1 MSLANLQLNWLR
13 TFEVVGRRLSFS
25 GAALELNMSQ
35 SAVSQQIKLLEFKL
49 GKTLF
54 QRQTR
59 SIQLTVA
66 GRAYHGVVQEGLKH
80 MEQGMNSIFSSV
92 AQGVLEL
99 NVNNTFVQLWLAPRM
114 ANFAT
119 LYPQVSVRMFGVN
132 WEADAPPSSAELE
145 IRYGAGYWPGLDA
158 HKLLPQE
165 LRPYCS
171 LAMAGHLR
179 DAGGL
184 LSLPL
189 IDVLGTPNGWSDWL
203 RQYPQGEA
211 ENLQRFYVDSYA
223 IAANMAVENVG
234 VCLLNDELVQG
245 SRLREF
251 LVSPLDQAIDCHA
264 SYYLVTHR
272 DKPLSG
278 AAQAFR
284 GWLASELKCPAP
296 KSSGGA

>member
-1 MSLANLQLNWLR
+1 MSVTNLQLNWLR
-13 TFEVVGRRLSFS
+13 TFEVVGRHLSFS
-25 GAALELNMSQ
+25 SAAVELNMSQ
-35 SAVSQQIKLLEFKL
+35 SAVSQQIKLLEHKL
-49 GKTLF
+49 GKSLF
-54 QRQTR
+54 LRQTR

-66 GRAYHGVVQEGLKH
+66 GRAYLGVVQEGLKH
-80 MEQGMNSIFSSV
+80 MEQGMSSIFSSV

-99 NVNNTFVQLWLAPRM
+99 SVNNTFAQLWLAPRM
-114 ANFAT
+114 ERFAT
-119 LYPQVSVRMFGVN
+119 LYPQVSIRMYGVN

-145 IRYGAGYWPGLDA
+145 IRYGAGSWAGMDSL
-158 HKLLPQE
+158 KLLSQE

-171 LAMAGHLR
+171 LNMANRLR

-203 RQYPQGEA
+203 AQYPQGEP
-211 ENLQRFYVDSYA
+211 EQLQRFYVDSYS

-251 LVSPLDQAIDCHA
+251 LVSPLDQRIDCQA
-264 SYYLVTHR
+264 SYYLVKHR
-272 DKPLSG
+272 DRPLSG
-278 AAQAFR
+278 AAQAFND
-284 GWLASELKCPAP
+284 WLASELK
-296 KSSGGA
+296 